1 MPDTAT
7 RLSSRKFLVILSGQ
21 VVNTALLV
29 GGYLSE
35 GNFVTLTMF
44 LLGSYVAGNVAQHVW
59 EPK

>member
-1 MPDTAT
+1 MPDTAH

-21 VVNTALLV
+21 VANTALLV

-35 GNFVTLTMF
+35 SGFVTLTMF
-44 LLGSYVAGNVAQHVW
+44 LLGGYLAGNVAQHVW